1 MAQLMSLKISEGEKL
16 QIIESLAADWKRTGL
31 LMDLDP
37 MGRTVANIEAEHAH
51 KRNGPVIC
59 CQEIFAVWLDKTDA
73 TWENLIKQDSHSIF
87 QSAVSP
93 RCLSSLWSVASAQ
106 E

>member
-1 MAQLMSLKISEGEKL
+1 MKPTMAQLMSLKISEGEKL

-37 MGRTVANIEAEHAH
+37 MGRKVANIEAEHAH

-59 CQEIFAVWLDKTDA
+59 CQEIFALWLDKTNA
-73 TWENLIKQDSHSIF
+73 TWENLIVLLIDSEQKELAKHVKST
-87 QSAVSP
+87 
-93 RCLSSLWSVASAQ
+93 LGL
-106 E
+106 